1 MIDFF
6 TSKKWLIVSPHAD
19 DAELGCGGAMSRAVE
34 NDIEVHIAVV
44 TIKGEW
50 HVRNGIYVSSET
62 RKKELTNAMLEAGA
76 TLHIINKIND
86 NEDFDLCSSSKS
98 RCVNAIDLLIEN
110 IKPDIIFIPVPS
122 FHQEHKWVY
131 ECSIAATRTTKNAD
145 SPKSVIAYEYPPAG
159 WGDSGSWSQSSGS
172 IYVDISKHL
181 ERKISILGK
190 HESQMS
196 NVENSLISLDAVR
209 RLASFRGLESSVNY
223 AELFYL
229 LRSKI
234 TY

>member
-1 MIDFF
+1 
-6 TSKKWLIVSPHAD
+6 
-19 DAELGCGGAMSRAVE
+19 
-34 NDIEVHIAVV
+34 
-44 TIKGEW
+44 
-50 HVRNGIYVSSET
+50 
-62 RKKELTNAMLEAGA
+62 
-76 TLHIINKIND
+76 
-86 NEDFDLCSSSKS
+86 
-98 RCVNAIDLLIEN
+98 
-110 IKPDIIFIPVPS
+110 
-122 FHQEHKWVY
+122 
-131 ECSIAATRTTKNAD
+131 
-145 SPKSVIAYEYPPAG
+145 G

-209 RLASFRGLESSVNY
+209 RLASFRGLESGVNY

>member
-1 MIDFF
+1 MMGLF
-6 TSKKWLIVSPHAD
+6 TSKKWLIISPHAD
-19 DAELGCGGAMSRAVE
+19 DAELGCGGAISRAVE
-34 NDIEVHIAVV
+34 NGIDVHIAVI

-50 HVRNGIYVSSET
+50 HVRNNSYVSSET
-62 RKKELTNAMLEAGA
+62 RRNELTNAMSEAGT

-86 NEDFDLCSSSKS
+86 NETFDLCSSSKS
-98 RCVNAIDLLIEN
+98 KCVNEIDLLIEN

-131 ECSIAATRTTKNAD
+131 ECSIAATRPTKT
-145 SPKSVIAYEYPPAG
+145 SEFPKSVIAYEYPPAG
-159 WGDSGSWSQSSGS
+159 WGDSGSWSQSSGA
-172 IYVDISKHL
+172 IYVDISKHIDK
-181 ERKISILGK
+181 KISILGK

-196 NVENSLISLDAVR
+196 TLDNALISLDAVR
-209 RLASFRGLESSVNY
+209 RLASFRGLESGVKY

-234 TY
+234 IY

>member
-1 MIDFF
+1 MNMMI
-6 TSKKWLIVSPHAD
+6 SYQ
-19 DAELGCGGAMSRAVE
+19 EL
-34 NDIEVHIAVV
+34 
-44 TIKGEW
+44 
-50 HVRNGIYVSSET
+50 VRTFLSSET
-62 RKKELTNAMLEAGA
+62 RKKELTNAMLEAGT

-86 NEDFDLCSSSKS
+86 NEIFDLCSSSKS
-98 RCVNAIDLLIEN
+98 KCVSEIDLLIEN

-131 ECSIAATRTTKNAD
+131 ECSIAATRTTKNVD
-145 SPKSVIAYEYPPAG
+145 SPKAVIAYEYPPAG

-172 IYVDISKHL
+172 IYVDISKHI
-181 ERKISILGK
+181 EKKIAILSK

-196 NVENSLISLDAVR
+196 TLENSLISLDAVR
-209 RLASFRGLESSVNY
+209 RLASFRGLESGVNY

-234 TY
+234 VY

>member
-1 MIDFF
+1 MVMRVLILTGGTVEENFAKDYI
-6 TSKKWLIVSPHAD
+6 SKWNPDQVITAD
-19 DAELGCGGAMSRAVE
+19 
-34 NDIEVHIAVV
+34 
-44 TIKGEW
+44 KG
-50 HVRNGIYVSSET
+50 
-62 RKKELTNAMLEAGA
+62 
-76 TLHIINKIND
+76 
-86 NEDFDLCSSSKS
+86 
-98 RCVNAIDLLIEN
+98 LLYAKRLN

-223 AELFYL
+223 AEL